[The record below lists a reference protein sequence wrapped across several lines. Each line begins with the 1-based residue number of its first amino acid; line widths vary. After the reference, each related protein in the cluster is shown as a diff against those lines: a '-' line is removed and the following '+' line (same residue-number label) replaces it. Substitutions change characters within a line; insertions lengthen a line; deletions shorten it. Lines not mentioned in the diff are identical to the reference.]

1 MKAVI
6 IIPTYNEK
14 GNIERIIKV
23 LEEEIFP
30 KIKSHEM
37 AILVAD
43 DSSPDGT
50 FEIVKDLMKKYK
62 SLDLTIGK
70 KEGLGAAYVRG
81 MTYAIEKMGA
91 DILFE
96 MDADF
101 FHDPAKIP
109 DFLSEIDK
117 GSDFVIGTRYSKGG
131 SIPNDWGIHRKF
143 LSIYGNMFI
152 RLLFGRKG
160 IDDWTGGYRAIKK
173 EVFLKE
179 KEKLGKFTGYTFQ
192 VGFLYNVVKD
202 GFKVS
207 EVPFSAKDRTLG
219 KSKIPGIETII
230 KTLIFVIKVRIVELL
245 RGTFG
250 KFLIVGGTGFL
261 IQLIL
266 YRVLIG
272 LTTLPLGLINLI
284 SAQLAIFSNYNLN
297 NLWTFK
303 KDGAK
308 DTSSYFIKMLGF
320 FASSNVG
327 VIIIQSGLIQLGEFL
342 FGREYPLPY
351 VYFVLATGV
360 LLVYNFSMY
369 RFVIWRKK
377 PH

>member
-14 GNIERIIKV
+14 GNIEKLIGI

-30 KIKSHEM
+30 KVKNHEM

-50 FEIVKDLMKKYK
+50 SEIVKDLMKKYK
-62 SLDLTIGK
+62 SLDLIIGK
-70 KEGLGAAYVRG
+70 KEGLGAAYIRG
-81 MTYAIEKMGA
+81 MTYAIDKMGA

-101 FHDPAKIP
+101 FHDPTKIAN
-109 DFLSEIDK
+109 FLEEIDK

-131 SIPNDWGIHRKF
+131 SIPQDWGIHRKI
-143 LSIYGNMFI
+143 LSVWGNLFI
-152 RLLFGRKG
+152 RVLFGRKG

-179 KEKLGKFTGYTFQ
+179 KDKLGKFTGYTFQ
-192 VGFLYNVVKD
+192 VGFLYNAVKD
-202 GFKVS
+202 GFKVA
-207 EVPFSAKDRTLG
+207 EVPFNAKDRTLG
-219 KSKIPGIETII
+219 KSKIPGIETIV
-230 KTLIFVIKVRIVELL
+230 KTLVFVIKMRTIELIY
-245 RGTFG
+245 GTFG
-250 KFLIVGGTGFL
+250 KFLVVGGTGFIL
-261 IQLIL
+261 QLIV
-266 YRVLIG
+266 YRILIG
-272 LTTLPLGLINLI
+272 STNLPLGLANLF

-303 KDGAK
+303 RERAK
-308 DTSSYFIKMLGF
+308 NSSTYFLKMLGF
-320 FASSNVG
+320 FASSNIG
-327 VIIIQSGLIQLGEFL
+327 VIIIQSGLIQLGEIL
-342 FGREYPLPY
+342 FGREHPLPY
-351 VYFVLATGV
+351 VYFVLATSV

-369 RFVIWRKK
+369 RFVIWKRK